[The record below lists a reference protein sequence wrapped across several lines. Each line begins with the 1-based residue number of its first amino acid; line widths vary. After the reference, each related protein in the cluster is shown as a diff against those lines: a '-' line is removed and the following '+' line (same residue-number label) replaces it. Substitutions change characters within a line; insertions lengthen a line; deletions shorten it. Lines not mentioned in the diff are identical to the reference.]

1 MREVLVINPRKGA
14 RKGKTTR
21 RRKATTARKGVKI
34 MARRKRRSTRR
45 RAAAPVARVTT
56 RRRKRRLRRNPSS
69 PPSRGRRYARAAAGR
84 LFGGLNFK
92 TALHEALPVL
102 AGMFAAKFGA
112 KKFGGG
118 SETDPT
124 SWTWGT
130 YLKAGAAA
138 GVAAVLANMV
148 RPGMGQK
155 VLNGGICFLGFKLIQ
170 NELIVNNATAQGWF
184 GADPNVLELDGEGT
198 PWMVSDD
205 GSALPMDERHR
216 MMGADDLPE
225 LQGWGQD
232 EGTWGEALVSPGSL
246 GFGDALI
253 QPGPL
258 GQGDD
263 IRAIQIAKY
272 RAANMRG

>member
-1 MREVLVINPRKGA
+1 MREVLMINPRK
-14 RKGKTTR
+14 KGKTR
-21 RRKATTARKGVKI
+21 RRKATAKKGVKT
-34 MARRKRRSTRR
+34 MAKRRRRSTRR
-45 RAAAPVARVTT
+45 RVAAAPVARTTT
-56 RRRKRRLRRNPSS
+56 RRRRRRSLRRNPSS
-69 PPSRGRRYARAAAGR
+69 SPSRGRRYARAAAGR

-118 SETDPT
+118 SETDPN

-170 NELIVNNATAQGWF
+170 NELIVNNTTAQGWF
-184 GADPNVLELDGEGT
+184 GASDPNALVLDGEGT

-205 GSALPMDERHR
+205 GSALPLDEQHR
-216 MMGADDLPE
+216 MMGAGDLPE
-225 LQGWGQD
+225 L
-232 EGTWGEALVSPGSL
+232 EGYGEEDTWGEALVTPGRL
-246 GFGDALI
+246 GEALVTPGRLGGYGFGQED
-253 QPGPL
+253 Q
-258 GQGDD
+258 
-263 IRAIQIAKY
+263 RAIQIAKY
-272 RAANMRG
+272 RMVNQ